1 MPYDASKEE
10 EVGAVC
16 EELGTSE
23 EQEGGEAQA
32 PDAAS
37 KQGNS
42 SNNERGGNGGR
53 ARRDEFPPLKFQ
65 TYKEVADKY
74 YLHLSDNNM
83 VGRSRNQDFKRTMP
97 DSK

>member
-1 MPYDASKEE
+1 M
-10 EVGAVC
+10 GAVG
-16 EELGTSE
+16 EELGASE

-37 KQGNS
+37 KQGDS
-42 SNNERGGNGGR
+42 SNNESGGNGGR

-65 TYKEVADKY
+65 TYREAADKY

-83 VGRSRNQDFKRTMP
+83 VGISRNQGCWTASSFYNQRNLR
-97 DSK
+97 